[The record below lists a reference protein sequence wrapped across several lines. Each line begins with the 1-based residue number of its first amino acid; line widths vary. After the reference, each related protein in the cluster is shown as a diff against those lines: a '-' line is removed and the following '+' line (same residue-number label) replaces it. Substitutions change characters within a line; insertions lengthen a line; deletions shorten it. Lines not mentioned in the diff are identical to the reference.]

1 MFADM
6 AGYTALVQENE
17 PRARK
22 LRTRMRRVL
31 EAEVAEGAGEIL
43 QFYGD
48 GALSTFPSAI
58 EAVNS
63 AIRIQSALRSDPT
76 VPIRIGLHSGD
87 VVHDEEG
94 VFGDGVN
101 VASRIEGL
109 SAPGGI
115 LVSGRVFDDIKNQ
128 PDISTVPLGEFDLK
142 NVRRPTSVYAVT
154 GGGLAVPE
162 SAALPTKEV
171 EELNSV
177 AVLPFVNMSSDPEN
191 EFFADGITEEIIN
204 LLTRVNGLKVTARTS
219 SFVFKGQ
226 SQDVRGIG
234 EKLGVGHV
242 LEGSVRKAGSRVR
255 ITAQLIGTA
264 DGYHLFSETFDRTI
278 EDIFATQDEIARR
291 IVGALENRIDGGSR
305 ELDGAK
311 GRAGA
316 SVLGEN
322 VRRMN
327 PAAHT
332 EYVKGLHHWN
342 EWTPDGAR
350 AAMADFERARDLDPD
365 SAPPSVWLAM
375 CYGYLGALGQ
385 IAPAKAFPKAE
396 AEARRALELESGLAE
411 AHVALA
417 LVEFIYHWRF
427 EEAYEH
433 FQKALSM
440 APGSASAH
448 HFYAMYLLAVG
459 DWTGSIEEMETAVA
473 LDPLS
478 LILQDAL
485 GSAYAAAGR
494 LDDAA
499 QQFMRVLVVEPR
511 FRSAMEGEGWVHVAR
526 GDLAAAEAA
535 FLAVAAETEDPA
547 KGVAGLGYVYGK
559 QGRREDALEII
570 ARLRDRADRDPDVAL
585 DIDFAMIYNG
595 LGDADA
601 MFRYLESSF
610 ERRLSAVLWLSWP
623 PWDWVRSH
631 PRFGELRETAGLP
644 AHPLVE
650 AAQ

>member
-63 AIRIQSALRSDPT
+63 AIRIQSALRSDPA

-242 LEGSVRKAGSRVR
+242 LEESVARVSPRKACRG
-255 ITAQLIGTA
+255 
-264 DGYHLFSETFDRTI
+264 
-278 EDIFATQDEIARR
+278 
-291 IVGALENRIDGGSR
+291 
-305 ELDGAK
+305 
-311 GRAGA
+311 
-316 SVLGEN
+316 
-322 VRRMN
+322 
-327 PAAHT
+327 
-332 EYVKGLHHWN
+332 
-342 EWTPDGAR
+342 
-350 AAMADFERARDLDPD
+350 
-365 SAPPSVWLAM
+365 PSL
-375 CYGYLGALGQ
+375 
-385 IAPAKAFPKAE
+385 
-396 AEARRALELESGLAE
+396 
-411 AHVALA
+411 
-417 LVEFIYHWRF
+417 
-427 EEAYEH
+427 
-433 FQKALSM
+433 
-440 APGSASAH
+440 
-448 HFYAMYLLAVG
+448 
-459 DWTGSIEEMETAVA
+459 
-473 LDPLS
+473 
-478 LILQDAL
+478 
-485 GSAYAAAGR
+485 
-494 LDDAA
+494 
-499 QQFMRVLVVEPR
+499 
-511 FRSAMEGEGWVHVAR
+511 
-526 GDLAAAEAA
+526 
-535 FLAVAAETEDPA
+535 
-547 KGVAGLGYVYGK
+547 
-559 QGRREDALEII
+559 
-570 ARLRDRADRDPDVAL
+570 
-585 DIDFAMIYNG
+585 
-595 LGDADA
+595 
-601 MFRYLESSF
+601 
-610 ERRLSAVLWLSWP
+610 
-623 PWDWVRSH
+623 
-631 PRFGELRETAGLP
+631 
-644 AHPLVE
+644 
-650 AAQ
+650 